1 MRRVSAWLGARSAP
15 VVAACSSPPPGS
27 RTRSSGRRS
36 RTGAGSPTAT
46 CGTAPGWPSPSGTAT
61 GPRCTRHPPSSTHR
75 PGFDFLLAPVMVVG
89 HALGLATTSAEGT
102 SYKAFG
108 LILAPVATLMAG
120 SVLFALDAIARSWG
134 LSEARRLALALVAG
148 LGVVSAAVFWVIPR
162 TASRWR
168 SCCGPPWPS
177 TGTGG
182 TGLRRAAWL
191 LGVAVACQPLA
202 LLAVAPIV
210 ARFGWGG
217 LRGAVLPLA
226 LPTAV
231 VVLPELVVSKARTL
245 HAVVDQPYLPA
256 GESSTPFGHFA
267 RALGHGMYSGG
278 TLRLVATVAAVAL
291 GCALC
296 RRRHDLPTVLF
307 AMSLAFTLRVV
318 LESELLGFYFFPVV
332 ALSLLLTL
340 RGRNWSPFVAR
351 RPCRSSASP
360 SGTAAPTTSSC
371 GGRPS
376 WRRRSPW
383 SGWRTASADAARL
396 PPQTWPVIWRL
407 SRPTPWSCPA
417 GPCRRRADSRRAR
430 TRASRRSCT
439 TRTTWPGRARRW
451 SRS

>member
-1 MRRVSAWLGARSAP
+1 M
-15 VVAACSSPPPGS
+15 
-27 RTRSSGRRS
+27 
-36 RTGAGSPTAT
+36 
-46 CGTAPGWPSPSGTAT
+46 
-61 GPRCTRHPPSSTHR
+61 
-75 PGFDFLLAPVMVVG
+75 
-89 HALGLATTSAEGT
+89 
-102 SYKAFG
+102 
-108 LILAPVATLMAG
+108 
-120 SVLFALDAIARSWG
+120 
-134 LSEARRLALALVAG
+134 
-148 LGVVSAAVFWVIPR
+148 
-162 TASRWR
+162 
-168 SCCGPPWPS
+168 
-177 TGTGG
+177 
-182 TGLRRAAWL
+182 RRAAWL

-351 RPCRSSASP
+351 ATLSVLCLALGNRRAHDVVLWWPAIM
-360 SGTAAPTTSSC
+360 ATTLAMV
-371 GGRPS
+371 GLAHG
-376 WRRRSPW
+376 
-383 SGWRTASADAARL
+383 
-396 PPQTWPVIWRL
+396 V
-407 SRPTPWSCPA
+407 
-417 GPCRRRADSRRAR
+417 CRRRPASPADVAGDLAAQPPD
-430 TRASRRSCT
+430 TVVV
-439 TRTTWPGRARRW
+439 PGR
-451 SRS
+451 SVPQKG